1 MEPWFAGLRGA
12 ICRSRSR
19 RHGAIHPRRTGAGGR
34 APQHQLSGRAI
45 AEYRQ
50 MASGTYAYSPTVNG
64 DAARE
69 REALVLRH
77 LPQVSLI
84 ANRIHGRL
92 PRHFCLDDLVSSG
105 VMGLLAAV
113 DNFDPS
119 LNVQLNTYAERKI
132 RGAIL
137 DGLREL
143 DWAPHETRKRSRWIE
158 AAIHR
163 ASQRVGQDPSE
174 EQIAAELGIGLDEYR
189 KWLAEVQSIELEPL
203 ESTSEDRHGADL
215 LNLVSGDPDQLPS
228 RVLERSELG
237 RILALAIERM
247 PKMERTVLSLYYYQE
262 LSLREIAAVVGM
274 HLSRVGQL
282 RAQAILRLRC
292 HLERVWL
299 SHPKRKV

>member
-1 MEPWFAGLRGA
+1 
-12 ICRSRSR
+12 
-19 RHGAIHPRRTGAGGR
+19 
-34 APQHQLSGRAI
+34 
-45 AEYRQ
+45 
-50 MASGTYAYSPTVNG
+50 MATTSYAYSPTVDA
-64 DAARE
+64 DAARQ

-84 ANRIHGRL
+84 ANRIHDRL
-92 PRHFCLDDLVSSG
+92 PGHVCLDDLVSSG

-113 DNFDPS
+113 DNFNPS

-143 DWAPHETRKRSRWIE
+143 DWVPRETRKRSRWIE

-163 ASQRVGQDPSE
+163 ASQRAGQDPSE
-174 EQIAAELGIGLDEYR
+174 EQIAAELGIELDEYR
-189 KWLAEVQSIELEPL
+189 KWLAEVQSVELEPL
-203 ESTSEDRHGADL
+203 ESATADRPGADL
-215 LNLVSGDPDQLPS
+215 MNLISGDPDQLPS
-228 RVLERSELG
+228 RVLERSELA

-247 PKMERTVLSLYYYQE
+247 PKMERTVLSLYYYQD
-262 LSLREIAAVVGM
+262 LSLREIAGVVGM

-299 SHPKRKV
+299 SRPKRKV